1 MLDYKSMRLLSFVKA
16 LSFFGILFFKF
27 LGQATAGELENE
39 ISAAFDLLN
48 EANTLQSA
56 ENPLVKDGFH
66 LPSEIIPSKPSEQID
81 PFAGHQINPVDVSAQ
96 RDFTEA
102 ETKVIEQ
109 LIPLLT
115 SGEADS
121 IPQLF
126 VPFANNLPPTETDVK
141 LHKIGVFMIEMM
153 SDVPAPEVF
162 FGTTECAWKPLV
174 DAKNPAYRHLA
185 LQGIHHSEPEEYQKY
200 SMPYPNR
207 DERLIY
213 LSALDKFEFY
223 QEYFDEVDHNM
234 LLRLYR
240 VLATVP
246 LEANL
251 EYLRSQLSVHEV
263 SNNHD
268 LVQVLRESIGNVE
281 TLISSPPE
289 NLPESWNK
297 KNTTTETL
305 VGSIASRSNEVVEGV
320 TEISVVP
327 KVEEPIKVVT
337 AQPVKESIEQSSN
350 WWLWLIGAVVVFGGI
365 GLIIRKKS

>member
-27 LGQATAGELENE
+27 LGQTTAGELENE

-66 LPSEIIPSKPSEQID
+66 LPSEIFPSKPPEQID
-81 PFAGHQINPVDVSAQ
+81 PFAGHQINPFDVSAQ

-102 ETKVIEQ
+102 ETKVIER

-162 FGTTECAWKPLV
+162 FGTSERAWKPLIH
-174 DAKNPAYRHLA
+174 AKNPVYRHLA

-207 DERLIY
+207 DERLVY
-213 LSALDKFEFY
+213 LSALDKLELY
-223 QEYFDEVDHNM
+223 QEFFDETDHHM
-234 LLRLYR
+234 LYRLYEA
-240 VLATVP
+240 LATVP
-246 LEANL
+246 LDANL
-251 EYLRSQLSVHEV
+251 GYLRSKLDFHTK
-263 SNNHD
+263 NNDVELVGLLEESIANVHD
-268 LVQVLRESIGNVE
+268 LISFPPKSLPQGWDEKSKTNE
-281 TLISSPPE
+281 TLASNSAFEDTGVIKE
-289 NLPESWNK
+289 
-297 KNTTTETL
+297 
-305 VGSIASRSNEVVEGV
+305 IATSEQ
-320 TEISVVP
+320 TI
-327 KVEEPIKVVT
+327 EEDV
-337 AQPVKESIEQSSN
+337 EQSSN
-350 WWLWLIGAVVVFGGI
+350 WWLWLIGAVVVVC
-365 GLIIRKKS
+365 GLSLALRKKS